1 VTGTASAPDVRL
13 QFAKRLKQLRIER
26 GYVTAR
32 MFADALRIEQNRY
45 TRYERA
51 EVEPSLTLIDKI
63 CRMLDVLPNDLLGYS
78 EPDGRP

>member
-1 VTGTASAPDVRL
+1 LASPEARIVFACRL
-13 QFAKRLKQLRIER
+13 RELRVAR
-26 GYVTAR
+26 GYHTAHS
-32 MFADALRIEQNRY
+32 FAVALGIEQNRY